1 MNTRRVVYCLICAV
15 ILYSASVAAS
25 QYADYSHRPLSEMFE
40 VYSRFE
46 TNFQAGSNYNV
57 GAAAA
62 LVAAIG
68 KKGGREVLPFLKE
81 KSFDPETHEH
91 IRSAAARAYV
101 KIADVEESIV
111 FMRKAFG
118 INDDKGFWRSR
129 ITPLFLE
136 KMESAIAN
144 RSVSDETEER
154 LFAYDCSEADSAGD
168 ALMLV
173 LTFSQDTPTAS
184 NGAHWSGTLTGN
196 EVRCFN
202 PIKAHFG
209 KIPPKQRIDLRKRFS
224 RSSPK
229 AESLSLSSQGCAVV
243 AAWLVLQAHE
253 AAYPAWASPE

>member
-111 FMRKAFG
+111 FMRKALALTMTRGFG
-118 INDDKGFWRSR
+118 G
-129 ITPLFLE
+129 P
-136 KMESAIAN
+136 ESPP
-144 RSVSDETEER
+144 
-154 LFAYDCSEADSAGD
+154 CS
-168 ALMLV
+168 
-173 LTFSQDTPTAS
+173 
-184 NGAHWSGTLTGN
+184 
-196 EVRCFN
+196 
-202 PIKAHFG
+202 
-209 KIPPKQRIDLRKRFS
+209 
-224 RSSPK
+224 
-229 AESLSLSSQGCAVV
+229 
-243 AAWLVLQAHE
+243 
-253 AAYPAWASPE
+253 